1 MGLFDMFKKKE
12 CSICGGEIGLLGN
25 RKLEDGNMCKH
36 CAEKLSPWFSDRRES
51 TVAQINEQLA
61 YREAN
66 KAKVAAFKATRTLGE
81 RRKVL
86 IDENAGLF
94 MVPVSATSLQ
104 EENPDVLALTDI
116 VSCRLDIDE
125 DQREIMN
132 KDKDGKPVSYNPRRF
147 DYYYDFKII
156 MEVRNPYFD
165 EIRFQINSNSVEIE
179 YARMMG
185 MRLRGAESDMNYRRY
200 KEMGEE
206 ICRVLLDS
214 RRDAAAPMAQAAM
227 AAAAAAI
234 GGAAPA
240 AAPAPAPAAN
250 APVVCP
256 YCGATT
262 TPNGE
267 GCCEYCG
274 TPVK

>member
-25 RKLEDGNMCKH
+25 RKLEDGNMCKD
-36 CAEKLSPWFSDRRES
+36 CAEKLSPWFSDRRSS

-66 KAKVAAFKATRTLGE
+66 KAKVAAFNATRTLGE
-81 RRKVL
+81 HYKIY

-94 MVPVSATSLQ
+94 MVAPGGRPLQ
-104 EENPDVLALTDI
+104 ETNPDVLALTDI

-125 DQREIMN
+125 NKREIMN
-132 KDKDGKPVSYNPRRF
+132 KDKDGKSISYNPRRY
-147 DYYYDFKII
+147 DYYYDFDII
-156 MEVRNPYFD
+156 LEVRNPYFD
-165 EIRFQINSNSVEIE
+165 DMRFRLNRTQVEIE

-185 MRLRGAESDMNYRRY
+185 MRLRGAESDATYRRY

-206 ICRVLLDS
+206 ICRALLDG
-214 RRDAAAPMAQAAM
+214 RREAAAPMAQAAM

-234 GGAAPA
+234 GAAAPAAQAAPA
-240 AAPAPAPAAN
+240 AAV
-250 APVVCP
+250 PVTCP

-262 TPNGE
+262 TPDEKGR
-267 GCCEYCG
+267 CEYCG
-274 TPVK
+274 SPVNE

>member
-1 MGLFDMFKKKE
+1 
-12 CSICGGEIGLLGN
+12 
-25 RKLEDGNMCKH
+25 
-36 CAEKLSPWFSDRRES
+36 
-51 TVAQINEQLA
+51 
-61 YREAN
+61 
-66 KAKVAAFKATRTLGE
+66 
-81 RRKVL
+81 
-86 IDENAGLF
+86 
-94 MVPVSATSLQ
+94 
-104 EENPDVLALTDI
+104 
-116 VSCRLDIDE
+116 
-125 DQREIMN
+125 
-132 KDKDGKPVSYNPRRF
+132 
-147 DYYYDFKII
+147 
-156 MEVRNPYFD
+156 YFD
-165 EIRFQINSNSVEIE
+165 QMRFQINSTSVEIE

-185 MRLRGAESDMNYRRY
+185 MRLRGAESDAKYRRY

-234 GGAAPA
+234 GAAAPA
-240 AAPAPAPAAN
+240 AAPAPAAN

-274 TPVK
+274 APVK

>member
-1 MGLFDMFKKKE
+1 MALFGKLFEKKI
-12 CSICGGEIGLLGN
+12 CAICGGEIGLLGN

-132 KDKDGKPVSYNPRRF
+132 KDKDGKPVSYNPRRY
-147 DYYYDFKII
+147 DYYYDFDII
-156 MEVRNPYFD
+156 
-165 EIRFQINSNSVEIE
+165 
-179 YARMMG
+179 
-185 MRLRGAESDMNYRRY
+185 L
-200 KEMGEE
+200 
-206 ICRVLLDS
+206 
-214 RRDAAAPMAQAAM
+214 
-227 AAAAAAI
+227 
-234 GGAAPA
+234 
-240 AAPAPAPAAN
+240 
-250 APVVCP
+250 
-256 YCGATT
+256 
-262 TPNGE
+262 
-267 GCCEYCG
+267 
-274 TPVK
+274 

>member
-12 CSICGGEIGLLGN
+12 CSVCGGEIGLLGN

-267 GCCEYCG
+267 DCCEYCG
-274 TPVK
+274 APVK

>member
-1 MGLFDMFKKKE
+1 
-12 CSICGGEIGLLGN
+12 
-25 RKLEDGNMCKH
+25 
-36 CAEKLSPWFSDRRES
+36 
-51 TVAQINEQLA
+51 
-61 YREAN
+61 
-66 KAKVAAFKATRTLGE
+66 
-81 RRKVL
+81 
-86 IDENAGLF
+86 
-94 MVPVSATSLQ
+94 
-104 EENPDVLALTDI
+104 
-116 VSCRLDIDE
+116 
-125 DQREIMN
+125 
-132 KDKDGKPVSYNPRRF
+132 
-147 DYYYDFKII
+147 

-240 AAPAPAPAAN
+240 APAPAN

-274 TPVK
+274 APVK